1 MIEVSAIIFVCLLV
15 GSILL
20 GAMLLQLIVALIF
33 LPLKLG
39 FVLLKG
45 VLAAVFVVPAMAVG
59 TAALV
64 GLLAVGLSLGF
75 VAFLLHL
82 LL

>member
-1 MIEVSAIIFVCLLV
+1 MIEVSAIIFICLLV

-20 GAMLLQLIVALIF
+20 GAFLLQLIVALIF

-39 FVLLKG
+39 FMLLKG
-45 VLAAVFVVPAMAVG
+45 VVAAVCVVPVMAVG
-59 TAALV
+59 TAVLV

-82 LL
+82 LF

>member
-1 MIEVSAIIFVCLLV
+1 M

-20 GAMLLQLIVALIF
+20 GAFLLQLVFALIF

-39 FVLLKG
+39 FALLKG
-45 VLAAVFVVPAMAVG
+45 VVATVCVIPALAVG
-59 TAALV
+59 AAALV

-82 LL
+82 LF